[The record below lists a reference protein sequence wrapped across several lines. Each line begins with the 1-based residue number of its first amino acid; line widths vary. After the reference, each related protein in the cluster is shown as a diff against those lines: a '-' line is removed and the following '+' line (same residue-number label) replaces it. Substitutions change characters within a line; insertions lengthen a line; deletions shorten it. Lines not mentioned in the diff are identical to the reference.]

1 VLSAFLLRTQPDA
14 KLAAMA
20 AAGSESAFEAIV
32 HRYRRGLHAYCRRLL
47 LSGNH
52 SEDVVQQTFLSAW
65 TSLQDGAE
73 VRELKA
79 WLYRIAHN
87 HTITM
92 LRRSSR
98 DYEELGESLQGADGA
113 ELDLERQTL
122 TIDTLAAV
130 AALPE
135 LQREAIVRTAIDGAS
150 YEEVAAALGVSD
162 HAVRGL
168 VYRARSSVRAALAG
182 LAPQPLIIWAAG
194 STRRDAA
201 LSQWV
206 SGLCTAGGGIGET
219 AILAKG
225 ARVVVTTAVVVGGA
239 VGSVITASSPKNP
252 VRRADVAPQIEPAP
266 HPRGPGGQH
275 NEPARVSPDTRAEAP
290 PPVPTRQTYARFTL
304 RAAPPR
310 HPLRA
315 EPAAIPSPTRK
326 LVGDV
331 QRGPAARAPVI
342 SHHAQTQGQPQSQG
356 QHAPESTP
364 PRRYGV
370 LVATDQRSASP
381 SVTPSV
387 SSPTRQLAGS
397 QFTSTQPTGA
407 ASDLPQAGAGAAP
420 PPPVPPSAD
429 APPPANSPSDVPRR
443 EQLGRADEPRRRDA
457 CPLAGG
463 GRAAD
468 PGHVSGSGS

>member
-1 VLSAFLLRTQPDA
+1 MLSAFLLRTQPDA
-14 KLAAMA
+14 KLATMA

-65 TSLQDGAE
+65 ASLQDGAE

-92 LRRSSR
+92 LRRSSH
-98 DYEELGESLQGADGA
+98 DYEELGESLQGSDGP
-113 ELDLERQTL
+113 ELDLERHTL

-162 HAVRGL
+162 HAVRDL

-182 LAPQPLIIWAAG
+182 LAPHPLIIWAAA

-201 LSQWV
+201 LPQWV

-219 AILAKG
+219 AIVARG

-239 VGSVITASSPKNP
+239 VGSVITASSSKNP
-252 VRRADVAPQIEPAP
+252 VRQADVAPRIGPAPQPRAPGAQHNETPRVSPGTRGEAP
-266 HPRGPGGQH
+266 HPG
-275 NEPARVSPDTRAEAP
+275 
-290 PPVPTRQTYARFTL
+290 PTRQIYTRFTF
-304 RAAPPR
+304 RADPPR
-310 HPLRA
+310 PLRA
-315 EPAAIPSPTRK
+315 ESAAMRSPTRK
-326 LVGDV
+326 LVRDV
-331 QRGPAARAPVI
+331 QRPAAAQMPV
-342 SHHAQTQGQPQSQG
+342 SSDEPQTQGQPQTQRR
-356 QHAPESTP
+356 QAPESTS

-370 LVATDQRSASP
+370 LVAADQRSARP
-381 SVTPSV
+381 SVTPSIARRTWQV
-387 SSPTRQLAGS
+387 NGSQLAS
-397 QFTSTQPTGA
+397 PQPASVGA
-407 ASDLPQAGAGAAP
+407 DLPQGGVGGAP
-420 PPPVPPSAD
+420 PPPVPPSAA
-429 APPPANSPSDVPRR
+429 APPTNGPSDTPRR
-443 EQLGRADEPRRRDA
+443 EPLGRADEPNRRDA
-457 CPLAGG
+457 ARGPAVDG
-463 GRAAD
+463 
-468 PGHVSGSGS
+468 PPT